1 MLLCRLWQTPQGRES
16 LSPFPSE
23 PFPISWLQQVLA
35 ARCRESVCD
44 VWAAVHFFL
53 CGPTTLL
60 GAAYNTKRESRKV
73 EKRRKAAA
81 SPKMVPVRAL
91 RQAAAPAL
99 LIPVVGK
106 IIWRAIE
113 HSRPRPIPLRC
124 FEPLLQAPSCP
135 EAHEPTRHASL
146 KFAST
151 SHSSWKSPIIAKSSC
166 LTQHVYLNEV
176 DLVED
181 HSS

>member
-1 MLLCRLWQTPQGRES
+1 MSAVANPTGARKPE
-16 LSPFPSE
+16 
-23 PFPISWLQQVLA
+23 PISKRALSDFMAPAGFGGPLQGISL
-35 ARCRESVCD
+35 RCVGRRTL
-44 VWAAVHFFL
+44 FL

-106 IIWRAIE
+106 IIRRAIE

-124 FEPLLQAPSCP
+124 FEPLLQAPTCP
-135 EAHEPTRHASL
+135 EAHEPTHHASL

>member
-113 HSRPRPIPLRC
+113 HSRPRPVHTGGEPPEPQLHVELERVERREYREAEHGNRSEDPPGDEPKLVGLSFRNFSDALLRH
-124 FEPLLQAPSCP
+124 L
-135 EAHEPTRHASL
+135 
-146 KFAST
+146 
-151 SHSSWKSPIIAKSSC
+151 
-166 LTQHVYLNEV
+166 
-176 DLVED
+176 
-181 HSS
+181 